1 MPGRLSTALQ
11 DKLSKRFSYYDDIG
25 IRLFYRD
32 RPSSSGTSCRG
43 VALLRPSLSGPNPQQ
58 EPDLDVAA
66 EITTKIGI
74 AVPTHEEQ
82 PLPRTSP
89 KSSPRPSLPEAPSIA
104 ATSTPRVTV
113 LPPAPKVS
121 LFDALNKVADDSLLK
136 IRDDLG
142 ECTRCKLH
150 TTRNKI
156 VFGDGSAKADLV
168 FVGEGPGRDEDA
180 QGLPF
185 VGRAGK
191 LLTQM
196 IEAMGLQRKDVYI
209 CNVVKC
215 RPPENR
221 LPEPDEI
228 KTCSPFLL
236 RQLDAIDPK
245 VIVCLGACSAQTLL
259 ETNRGISHF
268 RGQWLDFRGRK
279 LMATYHPAY
288 LLRNPAAKADVWKDL
303 QKVMAVLGLEVK
315 KGKSAGTQNPS

>member
-1 MPGRLSTALQ
+1 MT
-11 DKLSKRFSYYDDIG
+11 
-25 IRLFYRD
+25 
-32 RPSSSGTSCRG
+32 
-43 VALLRPSLSGPNPQQ
+43 
-58 EPDLDVAA
+58 
-66 EITTKIGI
+66 
-74 AVPTHEEQ
+74 
-82 PLPRTSP
+82 P
-89 KSSPRPSLPEAPSIA
+89 KVS
-104 ATSTPRVTV
+104 V
-113 LPPAPKVS
+113 LPMAPKVS

-156 VFGDGSAKADLV
+156 VFGDGSATADLV

-228 KTCSPFLL
+228 KTCSPYLL